1 MIGYR
6 NLLISLFCSM
16 AVSAAGQPRLVK
28 SLVPDMPSQ
37 APDYFCTWNLQGYV
51 ASYKSTELTRA
62 AMTEDY
68 LFGDGLY
75 QNWVDCY
82 PAIRKDLYFVMDDSW
97 DIPKD
102 VNDSPNPYLGCVE
115 LSSDRFPSFR
125 GDAVE
130 RLKQLSEQIK
140 SKGWKGVGGWICA
153 QKAETHAAIP
163 EEEYW
168 KQRIK
173 AANAAGFDYWK
184 VDWGKEDR
192 NGEWRRKLT
201 AIGKRY
207 APHLYIEH
215 ALRNEFIE
223 FSDVFRTYDVENITA
238 QPITIRRS

>member
-1 MIGYR
+1 MI
-6 NLLISLFCSM
+6 
-16 AVSAAGQPRLVK
+16 SA
-28 SLVPDMPSQ
+28 
-37 APDYFCTWNLQGYV
+37 F
-51 ASYKSTELTRA
+51 
-62 AMTEDY
+62 
-68 LFGDGLY
+68 
-75 QNWVDCY
+75 
-82 PAIRKDLYFVMDDSW
+82 
-97 DIPKD
+97 
-102 VNDSPNPYLGCVE
+102 
-115 LSSDRFPSFR
+115 
-125 GDAVE
+125 
-130 RLKQLSEQIK
+130 LKQLSEHIK

-168 KQRIK
+168 KRRIK

-215 ALRNEFIE
+215 ALQNEFIE

-238 QPITIRRS
+238 QPITIRRICDIFLGSLRTGRSFTYLLC

>member
-1 MIGYR
+1 
-6 NLLISLFCSM
+6 M

-115 LSSDRFPSFR
+115 LSSDRFRLF
-125 GDAVE
+125 VE
-130 RLKQLSEQIK
+130 MQWS
-140 SKGWKGVGGWICA
+140 V
-153 QKAETHAAIP
+153 
-163 EEEYW
+163 
-168 KQRIK
+168 
-173 AANAAGFDYWK
+173 
-184 VDWGKEDR
+184 
-192 NGEWRRKLT
+192 
-201 AIGKRY
+201 
-207 APHLYIEH
+207 
-215 ALRNEFIE
+215 
-223 FSDVFRTYDVENITA
+223 
-238 QPITIRRS
+238 

>member
-102 VNDSPNPYLGCVE
+102 VNDSPNLYLGCVE

-130 RLKQLSEQIK
+130 RLK
-140 SKGWKGVGGWICA
+140 
-153 QKAETHAAIP
+153 
-163 EEEYW
+163 
-168 KQRIK
+168 
-173 AANAAGFDYWK
+173 
-184 VDWGKEDR
+184 
-192 NGEWRRKLT
+192 
-201 AIGKRY
+201 
-207 APHLYIEH
+207 
-215 ALRNEFIE
+215 
-223 FSDVFRTYDVENITA
+223 
-238 QPITIRRS
+238 